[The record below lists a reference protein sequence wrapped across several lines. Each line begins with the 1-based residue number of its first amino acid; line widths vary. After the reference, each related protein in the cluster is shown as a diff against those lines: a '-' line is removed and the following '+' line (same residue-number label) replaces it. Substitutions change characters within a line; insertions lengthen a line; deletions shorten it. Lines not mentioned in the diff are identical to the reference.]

1 MVSTSILII
10 LMTIYFIKLMKLF
23 LFDVMF
29 TI

>member
-1 MVSTSILII
+1 MVSTSIIKI

>member
-23 LFDVMF
+23 LFDVLF